1 MMLTNS
7 NSKLKK
13 SSKLNNANI
22 YNFDIPAYKT
32 KTGKITCPF
41 AKDCV
46 KYCYAQKGAFI
57 WSPAQN
63 KHNQNYLNT
72 KTDNF
77 INDIQKE
84 IDSKRK
90 KITHI
95 RVHSSGD
102 YYSPKYLNKW
112 VTLAKNNPNIIFYS
126 YTKSIPLVNKIDKP
140 SNFIFIYSEGSKVD
154 FMIDTKQNRH
164 ARIFKGKLARIDLIA
179 NGYINA
185 SDDDLKALTSN
196 KKVGL
201 IYH

>member
-7 NSKLKK
+7 NAKLKK
-13 SSKLNNANI
+13 SSKLNNASI
-22 YNFDIPAYKT
+22 YAFDIPAYKT

-46 KYCYAQKGAFI
+46 KYCYAQKGAYA

-63 KHNQNYLNT
+63 KHNQNYLET
-72 KTDNF
+72 KKDSF
-77 INDIQKE
+77 IDIIQDE
-84 IDSKRK
+84 INRKR
-90 KITHI
+90 KITHV

-112 VTLAKNNPNIIFYS
+112 VKLARNNPDTIYYS
-126 YTKSIPLVNKIDKP
+126 YTKSVKMFKDLENKPENLKP
-140 SNFIFIYSEGSKVD
+140 IYSYGGKQD
-154 FMIDTKQNRH
+154 HLIDDKKDRH
-164 ARIFKGKLARIDLIA
+164 AKIFNNEQELLEA
-179 NGYINA
+179 GYIDA
-185 SDDDLKALTSN
+185 SGDDLKALTSV